1 MEESRLT
8 VVRTKTGINQGY
20 WIKEMS
26 LLELRQRSEENRQK
40 AAEAEEAVVAVVD
53 LQAAVTPIAEA
64 EVNFNKKL
72 AKLTNLD
79 WSENQNLAKSI

>member
-1 MEESRLT
+1 
-8 VVRTKTGINQGY
+8 
-20 WIKEMS
+20 
-26 LLELRQRSEENRQK
+26 
-40 AAEAEEAVVAVVD
+40 VVAVVD